1 MKVGLLINPIAGIG
15 GSVGL
20 KGTDSTEV
28 LDEAFRRGAVPI
40 ASRRATEA
48 LNAAGDLEAYEF
60 FTAGGDMG
68 EDVLKDQV
76 DRMVVVHDPGPI
88 TKSEDTVLAA
98 RALRDAGIDVL
109 MFAGGDGTAR
119 DVMDAVGDTITV
131 IGIPSGVKMH
141 SGVFANTPRDAGFL
155 LRRMRV
161 DELPTRMAEVMD
173 IDEAEFR
180 QGRPSA
186 RLYGFM
192 LIPEDPGLIQPF
204 KLVIGGGTEEEHKE
218 AVARYIAETV
228 RPATLYILGPGTTV
242 EAVGRALGIQ
252 KTLLGV
258 DIYKDGVQLA
268 RDADENGILRMLD
281 DAEDARIVVT
291 PIGAQGF
298 IFGRGDQQI
307 SPRVIRRVGV
317 RNIIV
322 VATPLK
328 MKDTKKMRV
337 DTGNAELDDE
347 MRGYGKVIIGYGTQL
362 VAPIE

>member
-1 MKVGLLINPIAGIG
+1 MKVGLLINPIAGMG

-28 LDEAFRRGAVPI
+28 LDEALRRGAVPI
-40 ASRRATEA
+40 ASRRAAEA

-60 FTAGGDMG
+60 LTAGGDMG
-68 EDVLKDQV
+68 EDVLKNLIDH
-76 DRMVVVHDPGPI
+76 MIVVYDPGHI
-88 TKSEDTVLAA
+88 TKPEDTVLAA

-119 DVMDAVGDTITV
+119 DVMDAVSDTVTV

-141 SGVFANTPRDAGFL
+141 SGVFANTPRDAGLL

-180 QGRPSA
+180 QGRLSA
-186 RLYGFM
+186 SLYGFM
-192 LIPEDPGLIQPF
+192 RIPEDPGLIQPF
-204 KLVIGGGTEEEHKE
+204 KLMIGGGTEEEHKE

-228 RPATLYILGPGTTV
+228 MPGTLYILGPGTTV

-258 DIYKDGVQLA
+258 DVYKDGVQLA
-268 RDADENGILRMLD
+268 RDVDENGILRLLG

-298 IFGRGDQQI
+298 IFGRGNQQI

-337 DTGNAELDDE
+337 DTGDAELDDE
-347 MRGYGKVIIGYGTQL
+347 MRGYGKVVIGYGTQL